1 MSDPRNDPSDPS
13 SSSQAPSIKLDLPPL
28 ANHGP
33 RRAKS
38 LMIQGTASDVGK
50 SLLVAGLCRAYAR
63 RGLVVRPFKAQNMS
77 NNAAVTEDSDA
88 APGADGER
96 SRGEIGRAQALQAR
110 ACGVPPSI
118 HMNPVLLKPQTNIGS
133 QVVLRG
139 RALGNCPAR
148 VYHEMRQGLMP
159 AVLDSF
165 ERLCAEA
172 DLVLVEGAG
181 SGAEI
186 YLRHCDITNMHFA
199 ERAGV
204 PVVVVGDL
212 DKGGTMASLVGTW
225 LLLDQADR
233 ERVVGYLVN
242 KFRGDFSLFE
252 PACETITA
260 HTGWPFLGVLRWFEG
275 ASRLPAEDSL
285 ALERPAEQDWS
296 GAGALKIA
304 VPRLSRVANFDDLDP
319 LAAEPG
325 VDLRWLQSGQPLP
338 ADTHVVILPGSKAT
352 RADLATLRREGWDID
367 ILAHVRRGGRVLGLC
382 AGFQMLGRLVRDPL
396 GIEGEPGDTPGLGL
410 LDMVTEISSEKRLLE
425 IDGTE
430 LGSGCA
436 LSGYEMHMGRS
447 SGPALEQ
454 PWLRLTA
461 AGSEA
466 SGDGRPEGAMSADGR
481 VMGGYVHGLFSSDS
495 FRAHWLEQVGAR
507 AAQLDFIARIE
518 AALDEL
524 ADHIEANLDL
534 EALLA
539 LAR

>member
-1 MSDPRNDPSDPS
+1 
-13 SSSQAPSIKLDLPPL
+13 
-28 ANHGP
+28 
-33 RRAKS
+33 
-38 LMIQGTASDVGK
+38 MIQGTASDVGK
-50 SLLVAGLCRAYAR
+50 SMMVAGLCRAYQR

-77 NNAAVTEDSDA
+77 NNAAVTEDTDA
-88 APGADGER
+88 PAGPDGER
-96 SRGEIGRAQALQAR
+96 PRGEIGRAQALQAR
-110 ACGVPPSI
+110 ACGVAPSI

-139 RALGNCPAR
+139 RVLGNCPAR

-233 ERVVGYLVN
+233 DRVVGYLVN

-260 HTGWPFLGVLRWFEG
+260 HTDWPFLGVLRWFEG

-296 GAGALKIA
+296 GAGTLKIA

-338 ADTHVVILPGSKAT
+338 ADTDVVILPGSKAT
-352 RADLATLRREGWDID
+352 RADLDTLRREGWDID

-382 AGFQMLGRLVRDPL
+382 AGFQMLGTLVRDPQGL
-396 GIEGEPGDTPGLGL
+396 EGEPGDTPGLGL
-410 LDMVTEISSEKRLLE
+410 LDMVTEISSDKRLLD
-425 IDGTE
+425 IAATE
-430 LGSGCA
+430 LASGCPI
-436 LSGYEMHMGRS
+436 SGYEMHMGRTT
-447 SGPALEQ
+447 GPALER
-454 PWLRLTA
+454 PWLRLGDGAKNA
-461 AGSEA
+461 AGAANDLPAGVVGTTRAETNAGSATSGSAQHTA
-466 SGDGRPEGAMSADGR
+466 SGRPEGAMSADGR
-481 VMGGYVHGLFSSDS
+481 VMGGYLHGLFSSDA
-495 FRAHWLEQVGAR
+495 FRAHWLEQVGAQ
-507 AAQLDFIARIE
+507 ASALDFIARTE
-518 AALDEL
+518 AALNEL
-524 ADHIEANLDL
+524 ADHCEANLDL
-534 EALLA
+534 DALLA